1 MIPQAELQKI
11 ANKKKVRDKQIEKD
25 YILSWILH
33 SVSQK
38 PFLKNN
44 LVFKGG
50 TALKK
55 FYFQNYRFSEDLDFT
70 LVDNNIN
77 PEEIVDNFK
86 QTFLSVKQKSN
97 ISLEI
102 KNHELSKHGDLQFFI
117 DYIGP
122 LKGGIGSRDVKV
134 DVTYNEIVINEIQS
148 LSMFC
153 EYSDFLNTK
162 TILPVYSLKEVFIEK
177 LCALIDRTQPR
188 DLYDLWYLL
197 ENEDLVIEEEW
208 SSFLLKAESKGIKEP
223 NILKTLDQK
232 AATLEKMWDKF
243 LAHQMH
249 NLPYFEEVM
258 RSMKRYFR

>member
-33 SVSQK
+33 GMSQK
-38 PFLKNN
+38 SFLKNN

-55 FYFQNYRFSEDLDFT
+55 FYFQDYRFSEDLDFT
-70 LVDNNIN
+70 LVDCGIN
-77 PEEIVDNFK
+77 PEEIIDNFK
-86 QTFLSVKQKSN
+86 QTFSFVKQKSN

-117 DYIGP
+117 DYVGP
-122 LKGGIGSRDVKV
+122 LKGGIGTRDVKV
-134 DVTYNEIVINEIQS
+134 DVTYNEIVINETQ
-148 LSMFC
+148 LLPMFC
-153 EYSDFLNTK
+153 EYSDLLNTK

-197 ENEDLVIEEEW
+197 GNQDLVIEEEW
-208 SSFLLKAESKGIKEP
+208 NSFLQKAKSKNIKEP
-223 NILKTLDQK
+223 NVLKTLDNK
-232 AATLEKMWDKF
+232 EATLEKMWNQF

-249 NLPYFEEVM
+249 DLPYFEEVI

>member
-33 SVSQK
+33 GISEES
-38 PFLKNN
+38 FLKNN

-55 FYFQNYRFSEDLDFT
+55 FYFQDYRFSEDLDFT
-70 LVDNNIN
+70 LVDNSIA
-77 PEEIVDNFK
+77 PEEIIDKFK
-86 QTFLSVKQKSN
+86 QAFLFIKQKSN

-102 KNHELSKHGDLQFFI
+102 KSYELSKHGDLHFFI
-117 DYIGP
+117 DYVGP
-122 LKGGIGSRDVKV
+122 LKGRIGSRDLKV
-134 DVTYNEIVINEIQS
+134 DVTYNETVINETQ
-148 LSMFC
+148 LGSMFC
-153 EYSDFLNTK
+153 EYSDLLNTK

-188 DLYDLWYLL
+188 DLYDLWHLL
-197 ENEDLVIEEEW
+197 ESRNIVIEEEW
-208 SSFLLKAESKGIKEP
+208 DNFLQKAKSKNIKEP
-223 NILKTLDQK
+223 NILKTLGNK
-232 AATLEKMWDKF
+232 EATLEKMWDKF

-249 NLPYFEEVM
+249 DLPHFEEVM

>member
-1 MIPQAELQKI
+1 MIPQAALQKI
-11 ANKKKVRDKQIEKD
+11 ANVKKVRDKQIEKD

-33 SVSQK
+33 GLSQE

-55 FYFQNYRFSEDLDFT
+55 FYFQDYRFSEDLDFT
-70 LVDNNIN
+70 LVDSSITA
-77 PEEIVDNFK
+77 EEIIDKFK
-86 QTFLSVKQKSN
+86 QAFLYIKQKSN

-102 KNHELSKHGDLQFFI
+102 KDDELSKHGDLRFFI

-122 LKGGIGSRDVKV
+122 LRGGIGSRDVKV
-134 DVTYNEIVINEIQS
+134 DITYNEIIINEIQS
-148 LSMFC
+148 LPMFN
-153 EYSDFLNTK
+153 EYDDLMNIETVLK
-162 TILPVYSLKEVFIEK
+162 VYSLKEVFIEK

-197 ENEDLVIEEEW
+197 ENQNIVIEEEW
-208 SSFLLKAESKGIKEP
+208 DSFLQKARSKNINEP
-223 NILKTLDQK
+223 DILKTLDK
-232 AATLEKMWDKF
+232 KEATLEKMWDTY

-249 NLPYFEEVM
+249 DLPYFEEVM

>member
-33 SVSQK
+33 GISK
-38 PFLKNN
+38 AAFLKSK
-44 LVFKGG
+44 LIFKGG

-55 FYFQNYRFSEDLDFT
+55 FYFQDYRFSEDLDFT
-70 LVDNNIN
+70 LVDSSIT
-77 PEEIVDNFK
+77 PEEIIDNFK
-86 QTFLSVKQKSN
+86 QTFLPVKQKSN

-122 LKGGIGSRDVKV
+122 LRGGIGSRDVKV
-134 DVTYNEIVINEIQS
+134 DVTYNEIVINAIQS
-148 LSMFC
+148 LRMFC
-153 EYSDFLNTK
+153 EYSDLSNTK

-188 DLYDLWYLL
+188 DLYDLWHLL
-197 ENEDLVIEEEW
+197 ENQNIIIEEEW
-208 SSFLLKAESKGIKEP
+208 DNFLQKAKSKNIKEP
-223 NILKTLDQK
+223 NILKTLGSK
-232 AATLEKMWDKF
+232 EATLEKMWDKF

-249 NLPYFEEVM
+249 DLPCFQEVM